1 MEKFKQFDKA
11 NCQELRSLLVQA
23 TEELEKKYGIKFNFG
38 NMTYSSD
45 SVKVALKVLIANPG
59 DTNTHPWEIEA
70 RNNVKSHGYKFGIT
84 KNILGQ
90 KFYVGNLGMCT
101 VVGCSNRVKK
111 NPILCS
117 TPNGRYVWVPVT
129 TLRNIK

>member
-1 MEKFKQFDKA
+1 MEKFKSFDKK
-11 NCQELRSLLVQA
+11 NCQALRSLLVQA

-38 NMTYSSD
+38 NMTYSSTD
-45 SVKVALKVLIANPG
+45 VKVALKVLIANPG
-59 DTNTHPWEIEA
+59 DANTNPWEIEA
-70 RNNVKSHGYKFGIT
+70 RNNVKSHGWKFGIT
-84 KNILGQ
+84 NNILGQ
-90 KFYVGNLGMCT
+90 KVSVGNLGMCT
-101 VVGCSNRVKK
+101 VVGCSNRSKK